1 MQNQSKETVQGD
13 IKETIYKISFL
24 RDRIEA
30 IKNEQLRVQK
40 MIVYSKENNESSE
53 IITNL
58 MGQYYQLKMDENRFS
73 SDLDNT
79 NDILDDLGKKLQK
92 LKKDT
97 N

>member
-1 MQNQSKETVQGD
+1 MENKSKETVQGD
-13 IKETIYKISFL
+13 IKETIHKISFL
-24 RDRIEA
+24 RDRIDA
-30 IKNEQLRVQK
+30 IKNEQLRIEQ
-40 MIVYSKENNESSE
+40 MIVHSKETTESPE

-79 NDILDDLGKKLQK
+79 KDILDDLGKKLEK
-92 LKKDT
+92 LKEVI